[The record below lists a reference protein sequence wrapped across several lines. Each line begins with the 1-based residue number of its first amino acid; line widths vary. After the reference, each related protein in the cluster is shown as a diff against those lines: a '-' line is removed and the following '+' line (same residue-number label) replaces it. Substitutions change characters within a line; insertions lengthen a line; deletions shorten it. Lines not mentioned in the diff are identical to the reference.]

1 MDLTPGERAIL
12 SQLRQLYAGSSNR
25 AHPMTAVTCHWPAV
39 HYEAYRSSFSGLIG
53 KRLVQPEAN
62 GQMVRLTA
70 AGFEV
75 LGLAVPPPAA
85 SAVRPAAAK
94 TVSQAQ
100 PPAAKPA
107 KTGWRFW
114 RT

>member
-12 SQLRQLYAGSSNR
+12 RQLRQLYAGSSNR
-25 AHPMTAVTCHWPAV
+25 AHPMTAVTSQWPAV

-70 AGFEV
+70 AGFEA
-75 LGLAVPPPAA
+75 LGLSVPPAA
-85 SAVRPAAAK
+85 SAITPAAAK
-94 TVSQAQ
+94 AVSQAQ